1 MNRLPTIAREN
12 LPEDQRRFYDAVES
26 IRRRPVSGPFIVL
39 MNSSPDLAA
48 RFAHLGHYF
57 HSRGQADESILSLRV
72 RGFTSLVGSRAL
84 DAPYEWAAWV
94 NWALE
99 AGVTEDTVDA
109 IREGETPKNW
119 TREESLIA
127 QFCTELISGNHRLSN
142 ATFQAALDHFGS
154 QGLVELVITLGYFAM
169 IALPLNA
176 FEIEMTSAQ
185 KNMRKPFAP
194 LAIKA
199 APYTDTS
206 GSQPHLWPIF
216 SNATTT
222 SRLPLPTGHQDL
234 APAHQHFIDRIVLSR
249 GWISPLFQVLL
260 HTPDVADRISNIG
273 DFFLYETA
281 LPPAVKVLTWLIAAR
296 ELDCNYTWIASLGA
310 ARATGISNELIDALE
325 NGKSLDLVAGEHR
338 VLFDFCHQ
346 LLRGNH
352 HVIENTYQKA
362 VNQYGAPLTVQIAA
376 TLGYIVMISFVAN
389 AFDIPSMD
397 DDSGPAL

>member
-1 MNRLPTIAREN
+1 MNRLPTLARED
-12 LPEDQRRFYDAVES
+12 LPEDQRRFYDAVKK

-72 RGFTSLVGSRAL
+72 RGFISLVGSRAL

-99 AGVTEDTVDA
+99 AGVTQDTVDA
-109 IREGETPKNW
+109 IREGETPKNL
-119 TREESLIA
+119 TKEEALIV
-127 QFCTELISGNHRLSN
+127 QFCTEMISGNHRLSN
-142 ATFQAALDHFGS
+142 ATFQSALDHFGS
-154 QGLVELVITLGYFAM
+154 QGLVELVVTLGYFAM

-185 KNMRKPFAP
+185 KGMRKPFAP
-194 LAIKA
+194 LTIKT

-206 GSQPHLWPIF
+206 GSQPNLWPIT
-216 SNATTT
+216 SNVATAF
-222 SRLPLPTGHQDL
+222 RLPLFNEHQDL
-234 APAHQHFIDRIVLSR
+234 APAHQHFIDRIVLTR
-249 GWISPLFQVLL
+249 GWLSPLFQVLL

-281 LPPAVKVLTWLIAAR
+281 LPPAVKVLTWLITAR
-296 ELDCNYTWIASLGA
+296 ELDCNYVWISSVGS
-310 ARATGISNELIDALE
+310 ARASGISNELIDALE
-325 NGKSLDLVAGEHR
+325 HGESLDLVAVEHR

-352 HVIENTYQKA
+352 HVSENTYKKA
-362 VNQYGAPLTVQIAA
+362 IDQYGAPLTVQIAA
-376 TLGYIVMISFVAN
+376 TVGYIVMISLLAN
-389 AFDIPSMD
+389 TFDIPSID
-397 DDSGPAL
+397 NDSGPML